1 MKKTGV
7 AAAVVAVLV
16 GGWWG
21 AAAYTSHRFEQSYR
35 EQMAA
40 VQKKYPF
47 FALSDLQTQ
56 SGLTSGVYS
65 GKITIGCSGKGGLA
79 LVIHWEDQ
87 VQYGPFPGFKGFGAA
102 AIKTH
107 FSVADDAPEALRK
120 ALAAI
125 KPEDISTQVGYGGGF
140 ATRVHLPAGDF
151 QQELPTM
158 QAQARWGETVI
169 EASGQLDGSRYGYHA
184 QMPELAWS
192 AKPAA
197 SAASAASADAADA
210 ADAVASADPAASA
223 PVVMPSVDFKIKGVD
238 VQADSQAVGAY
249 VWLRQGTETASIE
262 HMETTTTG
270 PDGHPIGSIME
281 KVAVKGSLA
290 VSQDL
295 LDGHAQYTIGSM
307 SFPMPGK
314 VLTIANADVQ
324 ATVKHLHAPT
334 LDKILAQVMQTVYRQ
349 CDASPDPTAAATA
362 MLQAFAKAAGDAKQL
377 LIHDPEVSFD
387 KFAMDI
393 DGKRGEFSLAA
404 SLHGLT
410 AADLA
415 AGPALQ
421 AKLMQSAKLNA
432 QGKMPL
438 AWLNQAGAQASPEQ
452 AQLMADSMV
461 QRGFAVR
468 EGDFL
473 KAQFQFDKGAMTLNG
488 KPMGAPRPPPAVP
501 APAPTPQ

>member
-7 AAAVVAVLV
+7 AVAVVAVLV

-21 AAAYTSHRFEQSYR
+21 AAAYTSHRFEQTYR
-35 EQMAA
+35 EQVAA

-47 FALSDLQTQ
+47 FAVSDLQTQ
-56 SGLTSGVYS
+56 SGLTSGIYK
-65 GKITIGCSGKGGLA
+65 GKITIGCSGKGGPA
-79 LVIHWEDQ
+79 LVINWEDQ

-102 AIKTH
+102 SIKTH
-107 FSVADDAPEALRK
+107 FSVAGDAPEALRK
-120 ALAAI
+120 ALASI
-125 KPEDISTQVGYGGGF
+125 KPEDISTQVSYGGGF
-140 ATRVHLPAGDF
+140 ATRVHLQPGDF
-151 QQELPTM
+151 QASAPTL
-158 QAQARWGETVI
+158 QTQVRWAETVI

-184 QMPELAWS
+184 QLPELAWS
-192 AKPAA
+192 AKPITSAAPAEAAA
-197 SAASAASADAADA
+197 SG
-210 ADAVASADPAASA
+210 PA
-223 PVVMPSVDFKIKGVD
+223 PYMPSVDFKIKGMD

-249 VWLRQGTETASIE
+249 VWLREGTESASIE
-262 HMETTTTG
+262 RLETTTTG
-270 PDGHPIGSIME
+270 PDGQPIGSIME
-281 KVAVKGSLA
+281 KLAFKGNVAL
-290 VSQDL
+290 SQDL
-295 LDGHAQYTIGSM
+295 AEGHAQYTIGSM

-314 VLTIANADVQ
+314 VLTIANAEVQ

-334 LDKILAQVMQTVYRQ
+334 LDKVLAQMMQAVYGQ
-349 CDASPDPTAAATA
+349 CEASTDPTAAATA
-362 MLQAFAKAAGDAKQL
+362 MLQAFAKAGDDAKQL
-377 LIHDPEVSFD
+377 LIHDPDLSFD

-393 DGKRGEFSLAA
+393 DGKRGEFSFAA

-468 EGDFL
+468 DGDFL
-473 KAQFQFDKGAMTLNG
+473 KAQFLFDKGTMTLNG
-488 KPMGAPRPPPAVP
+488 KPMGAPPP
-501 APAPTPQ
+501 APAMPAPQ

>member
-1 MKKTGV
+1 MNKTGV
-7 AAAVVAVLV
+7 AVAVVVVLV

-35 EQMAA
+35 EQVAA

-47 FALSDLQTQ
+47 FAISDLQTQ
-56 SGLTSGVYS
+56 SGLTSGVYK
-65 GKITIGCSGKGGLA
+65 GKITIGCGAKGGPA
-79 LVIHWEDQ
+79 LVINWEDQ

-102 AIKTH
+102 SIKTH
-107 FSVADDAPEALRK
+107 FSVADDAPEGLRK

-125 KPEDISTQVGYGGGF
+125 KPEDISTQVSYAGGF
-140 ATRVHLPAGDF
+140 ATRVHLPAGDVAAN
-151 QQELPTM
+151 EATM
-158 QAQARWGETVI
+158 QATAHWAETVI
-169 EASGQLDGSRYGYHA
+169 EASGQLDGSRFGYHA

-192 AKPAA
+192 AKPTA
-197 SAASAASADAADA
+197 
-210 ADAVASADPAASA
+210 AVASAEAAASA
-223 PVVMPSVDFKIKGVD
+223 PPMPSVDFKVKGVD

-249 VWLRQGTETASIE
+249 VWLRQGTESASIE

-270 PDGHPIGSIME
+270 PDGQPIGSIME
-281 KVAVKGSLA
+281 KIVLKGSLA

-295 LDGHAQYTIGSM
+295 MEGHAQYTIGSM

-324 ATVKHLHAPT
+324 ASVKHLHAPT
-334 LDKILAQVMQTVYRQ
+334 LDKVLAQMMQAVYGQ
-349 CDASPDPTAAATA
+349 CDANPDPAAAATA
-362 MLQAFAKAAGDAKQL
+362 MLQAFSKAAADAKEL
-377 LIHDPEVSFD
+377 LVHDPELSFD

-393 DGKRGEFSLAA
+393 DGKRGEFSFAA
-404 SLHGLT
+404 SLKGLT

-461 QRGFAVR
+461 QRGFVVR

-488 KPMGAPRPPPAVP
+488 KPMGAPPVTPPPA
-501 APAPTPQ
+501 AQAPTQQ